1 MITSIFKKI
10 SIFRALPYSI
20 RKRVISYYLHR
31 VTFTR
36 AGNSEIIWTS
46 FFYFTIK
53 QSVLVKESHEGYTIN
68 FNYCNKELNVLV
80 RKGDSSDIYVF
91 FQIFI
96 RDEYFPFFSQLKMQ
110 RETPRTCLDAGANIG
125 YFAIA
130 MLCWFPECKIFSVE
144 PDQENF
150 NRLLRNVS
158 LNSFSE
164 LVIPIHA
171 ALWVENKKLFLIKKS
186 VQEWA
191 YAVTEEVTS
200 DGECD
205 ALTLNNILNKY
216 SLEAFHTIKIDIEG
230 AEQQLFE
237 DQAFVTS
244 MRTAK
249 VIGLEIH
256 DERVSRS
263 KIQDTLRDL
272 GYRISDQGELT
283 LAVKTN

>member
-20 RKRVISYYLHR
+20 RKKVISYYLHR
-31 VTFTR
+31 VSFTK

-46 FFYFTIK
+46 FFYFTLK
-53 QSVLVKESHEGYTIN
+53 QSVLVKESDEGYTIT

-96 RDEYFPFFSQLKMQ
+96 RDEYFPYFSQLKMQ

-130 MLCWFPECKIFSVE
+130 MLCWFPECKVFSVE

-158 LNSFSE
+158 LNCFSE
-164 LVIPIHA
+164 LVMPVHA

-191 YAVTEEVTS
+191 YAVTEEITS
-200 DGECD
+200 DGECS

-237 DQAFVTS
+237 DQAFITS
-244 MRTAK
+244 MRTAN

-272 GYRISDQGELT
+272 GYRINDQGELT